1 MNKKT
6 LALLILFS
14 SLLSICQAQR
24 TLRYAIDSDGNLII
38 GEYSIPHDKWGEP
51 NVSDPSVPNLDVP
64 TSVAGKKVVGIARKT
79 FYGDHT
85 LRTVNIPASITYIG
99 EDAFTN
105 CEGIEK
111 FTIAKDNPRYKY
123 ENNFIIDKINNR
135 IISVLKADEEMIIP
149 EGITEIPDDFSSFT
163 NSIKKVT
170 LPESV
175 TRIGD
180 KAFYHQYD
188 LTSINIPKKLE
199 YIGDKAFEKCQSL
212 SADVLLP
219 ETLTYLGKE
228 AFKETKITSVSLPS
242 NFESLADGAFT
253 SCHELATV
261 NFSKNLKYIGN
272 ETFSGCNGFKNFK
285 IPDTVEK
292 FGKDAFSYTKFVE
305 LVIPKAMTVISDDSF
320 QFATIE
326 EIIFHPGVKR
336 IGNSA
341 FYKAKIPALKI
352 PKTVESIGRSAFTEC
367 GIRSLVIEKGVKIIE
382 SSAFAHNDLG
392 ELVLPDTITTIGS
405 GAFYWCR
412 IRKLTLPK
420 KITSIGASAF
430 ESNLLTELELPKT
443 VKHIAEAAFQGN
455 SLSKV
460 ILPAKLEYIGDR
472 AFMTDDYNGEEKLGL
487 IKIPASVKYMGV
499 NPFCRRTVVLVKKGS
514 AAEEWCQN
522 PVNRKYIQG
531 WDYY

>member
-188 LTSINIPKKLE
+188 LTSINFPKKL
-199 YIGDKAFEKCQSL
+199 
-212 SADVLLP
+212 
-219 ETLTYLGKE
+219 
-228 AFKETKITSVSLPS
+228 
-242 NFESLADGAFT
+242 
-253 SCHELATV
+253 
-261 NFSKNLKYIGN
+261 
-272 ETFSGCNGFKNFK
+272 
-285 IPDTVEK
+285 
-292 FGKDAFSYTKFVE
+292 
-305 LVIPKAMTVISDDSF
+305 
-320 QFATIE
+320 
-326 EIIFHPGVKR
+326 
-336 IGNSA
+336 
-341 FYKAKIPALKI
+341 
-352 PKTVESIGRSAFTEC
+352 
-367 GIRSLVIEKGVKIIE
+367 
-382 SSAFAHNDLG
+382 
-392 ELVLPDTITTIGS
+392 
-405 GAFYWCR
+405 
-412 IRKLTLPK
+412 
-420 KITSIGASAF
+420 
-430 ESNLLTELELPKT
+430 
-443 VKHIAEAAFQGN
+443 
-455 SLSKV
+455 
-460 ILPAKLEYIGDR
+460 
-472 AFMTDDYNGEEKLGL
+472 
-487 IKIPASVKYMGV
+487 
-499 NPFCRRTVVLVKKGS
+499 
-514 AAEEWCQN
+514 
-522 PVNRKYIQG
+522 
-531 WDYY
+531 